1 MVKSTNTPH
10 RVRVLVLSRKADG
23 VLGPKGLR
31 FEFQSGLS
39 KGLISSVVQGYGLG
53 WAGASGTIV
62 RVSRFVETLGRQPPT
77 TRCLG
82 VITLG
87 LGQGGSK

>member
-10 RVRVLVLSRKADG
+10 RVRVLVLNRKANR

-31 FEFQSGLS
+31 FKFQSGLS
-39 KGLISSVVQGYGLG
+39 KGLISSVAQGFRLG
-53 WAGASGTIV
+53 WARASGTIV
-62 RVSRFVETLGRQPPT
+62 RVGRFVETLGRQLPT

-82 VITLG
+82 VVTLG
-87 LGQGGSK
+87 LGQRG